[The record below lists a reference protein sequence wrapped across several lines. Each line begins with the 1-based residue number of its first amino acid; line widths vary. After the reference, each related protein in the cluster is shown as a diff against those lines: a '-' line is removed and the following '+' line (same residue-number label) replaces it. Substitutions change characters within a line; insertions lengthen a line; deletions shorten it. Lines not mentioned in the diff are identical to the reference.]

1 MPGIAVSAGHHSPGA
16 DRSRQGRD
24 PTYGGPEA
32 QGHGAGR
39 QTMAIGR
46 TNQWAD
52 GWGSVAYSL
61 RESNLWDVLCC
72 VAALGMEWIDW
83 AAGVC
88 L

>member
-16 DRSRQGRD
+16 DRNRQGRD
-24 PTYGGPEA
+24 PTYGGA
-32 QGHGAGR
+32 GGAGTWGR
-39 QTMAIGR
+39 AADNGLGR

-61 RESNLWDVLCC
+61 REVIFGDEFRC
-72 VAALGMEWIDW
+72 VVGLGAEWIDW
-83 AAGVC
+83 AVGVC

>member
-1 MPGIAVSAGHHSPGA
+1 HI
-16 DRSRQGRD
+16 R
-24 PTYGGPEA
+24 
-32 QGHGAGR
+32 GAGGAGTWGR
-39 QTMAIGR
+39 AADNGLGR